1 MEPGRGGGRAP
12 SPCAEDAAGER
23 RPGWQ
28 ECALGPARRRG
39 GGGDSRACRDQRLR
53 PVYPKVIAAS
63 VLPLPGGGAASSLKQ
78 SCFLQGAEVKQEAR
92 GPPALLCE
100 ALAHLEN
107 RPSGGGAGEF
117 IIVQADSQTSSDQAF
132 NPRPGRD
139 GRAPRALFR
148 VFQTQRPPAT
158 RDSQDVPTGGSLES
172 FVAFTLF

>member
-100 ALAHLEN
+100 AFAHLEN
-107 RPSGGGAGEF
+107 RPSGGGGRG
-117 IIVQADSQTSSDQAF
+117 SSSSYRRTPRQVLIKPSIPDQAGMAGHHVLCSGSSK
-132 NPRPGRD
+132 PRDPL
-139 GRAPRALFR
+139 PRETLR
-148 VFQTQRPPAT
+148 MFQ
-158 RDSQDVPTGGSLES
+158 LEGP
-172 FVAFTLF
+172 